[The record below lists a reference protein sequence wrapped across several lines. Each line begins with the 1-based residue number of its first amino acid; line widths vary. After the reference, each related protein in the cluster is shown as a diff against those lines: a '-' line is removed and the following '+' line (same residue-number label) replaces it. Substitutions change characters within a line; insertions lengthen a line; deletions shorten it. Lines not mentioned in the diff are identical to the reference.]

1 MLHRGLDSSSTGGR
15 GEALVGFGL
24 LQLGRDQASEPP
36 SPAPYQP
43 FGLLQ
48 LLSCLCRFSP
58 PPGFHFSDCASTRWV
73 RWTLKAI
80 PSDLKGL
87 FTGAHQPKSQSSWEP
102 TAIVWIRN
110 FSLNQQSHNQTSCHY
125 CGCLSSSM
133 FLTKITIL
141 EWSNVTFSSWDA
153 VSRFS
158 TRRLLLFTFGKRSAQ
173 RWAQRANLVRQ
184 RWRIFCQVNWQEAER
199 EKRSEIRMKSPSAS
213 IGRSIFNDTYRESSW
228 NGRHCESKRIWSLFH
243 IQPFLHKWT
252 RGWDLLQSYENNI
265 WKRSTLVCQT
275 LA

>member
-1 MLHRGLDSSSTGGR
+1 MCRAQAWGVVCDATSRPRQQLYGREGG
-15 GEALVGFGL
+15 GSVGFGL

-48 LLSCLCRFSP
+48 LLSCLCGLAP
-58 PPGFHFSDCASTRWV
+58 PSGFHFSDCASTHWV

-87 FTGAHQPKSQSSWEP
+87 FTGAHQPKSPSSWEP

-158 TRRLLLFTFGKRSAQ
+158 TRPSPSLHF
-173 RWAQRANLVRQ
+173 
-184 RWRIFCQVNWQEAER
+184 WQEINSEVSFAGQLGPAEVADILSGKLAGGGER
-199 EKRSEIRMKSPSAS
+199 EEIRNQDEVAFRFHWPL
-213 IGRSIFNDTYRESSW
+213 NLQW
-228 NGRHCESKRIWSLFH
+228 H
-243 IQPFLHKWT
+243 IQGIELKW
-252 RGWDLLQSYENNI
+252 
-265 WKRSTLVCQT
+265 KTLWI
-275 LA
+275 